1 MATSELAKAF
11 SGPPIHHFDLYRLDH
26 ASGLGRLDLPN
37 SFRHAVTLLEW
48 ADKLQE
54 VPLARLEIHISLLD
68 NQRQADM
75 IPEDGV
81 GSSAQVNT
89 GNEESAYEDSHWRL
103 ICLQPIGESWV
114 ARADSIAQQILM
126 QQGSHGLTMAD

>member
-68 NQRQADM
+68 NQRQVRGMVNLVATFT
-75 IPEDGV
+75 
-81 GSSAQVNT
+81 GSAKRFVIT
-89 GNEESAYEDSHWRL
+89 G
-103 ICLQPIGESWV
+103 
-114 ARADSIAQQILM
+114 
-126 QQGSHGLTMAD
+126 